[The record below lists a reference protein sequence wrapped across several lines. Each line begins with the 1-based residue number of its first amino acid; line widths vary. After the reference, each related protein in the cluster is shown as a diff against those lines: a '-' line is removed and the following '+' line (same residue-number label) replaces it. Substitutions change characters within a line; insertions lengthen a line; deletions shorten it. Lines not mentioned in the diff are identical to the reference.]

1 MQHASKYT
9 RKINPCL
16 GLLGL
21 LGLLGFAG
29 LVTYRLSHSFFP
41 FIFFGFFGFFG
52 FYYEGKMS
60 ATLMDERFL
69 QNKLRA
75 ERKAYLLCSGISF
88 LALVLTTVAETVW
101 TQLAGALDLQV
112 NEMKLMFL
120 TIVLALAFAL
130 GVFLSQYLLYR
141 YDREDCNES
150 EL

>member
-1 MQHASKYT
+1 MKRTSKYT
-9 RKINPCL
+9 RKISSR
-16 GLLGL
+16 LGL
-21 LGLLGFAG
+21 LGLLGFLGFVG
-29 LVTYRLSHSFFP
+29 LATYRHSQSFFP
-41 FIFFGFFGFFG
+41 FVFFGFFGFFG

-75 ERKAYLLCSGISF
+75 ESKAYSLCSGISF
-88 LALVLTTVAETVW
+88 LALMLTNVAEVVW
-101 TQLAGALDLQV
+101 VQLAGALALQV
-112 NEMKLMFL
+112 SEVKLMFL

-130 GVFLSQYLLYR
+130 GIFLSQYLLYH